1 MYKCKDCGR
10 LFEEPYQH
18 YEEDTGANEQ
28 GCPHCSSDYFTEV
41 NVCKCCEDEYV
52 EDDFCEDCMEKLAL
66 GLNQIMDELS
76 VDADIF
82 QDMITAHF
90 NW

>member
-28 GCPHCSSDYFTEV
+28 GCPHCGSDYFTEV

-52 EDDFCEDCMEKLAL
+52 EDDFCEDCMKSLH
-66 GLNQIMDELS
+66 S
-76 VDADIF
+76 VLIR
-82 QDMITAHF
+82 
-90 NW
+90 